1 MLFMLDNYD
10 SFTYNLVQYF
20 GELGQE
26 VVVRRNDQV
35 TLEEIEA
42 LNPSHLC
49 VSPGPK
55 SPADA
60 GLSVAL
66 IQHFAGKL
74 PILGVCLGHQAI
86 GHAFGARIIR
96 AQQIMHGKV
105 SPITHQA
112 RTYSATCPRP
122 LTSPVITPWPSS
134 ATACPTAWK

>member
-105 SPITHQA
+105 SPITHQGTDVFSQLA
-112 RTYSATCPRP
+112 FT
-122 LTSPVITPWPSS
+122 L
-134 ATACPTAWK
+134 